1 MLGHPT
7 GIFSCA
13 CGFVYARSGP
23 DAAPE
28 DQWRR
33 GKVIQYG
40 PLWEDALRES
50 WTDATLS
57 INSIAQQLG
66 VDPLTV
72 KRQAVR
78 LGLSLERQHAG
89 NVVQLTLV
97 KPLCQPTPNQS
108 NTGDSQS
115 YRAAWLST
123 RRQHPDCGT
132 KALRALVPQT
142 YTWLYRHDKAWL
154 QTHLPLGERVLP
166 RPRVDWAER
175 DKELAGKIAIAATAL
190 KQADSHLIQVTV
202 AALGRAIEQLALL
215 QQHLDKLPLTA
226 QVLTEVVETREAFAL
241 RRLQWAVK
249 TYLQESRCPKRW
261 ELIRRAGLERV
272 VAWPSIQQEL
282 QANLSTLQ
290 YLILGEIKAH
300 CLPDIVHAM

>member
-1 MLGHPT
+1 MLGRPT
-7 GIFSCA
+7 GIFSCQY

-23 DAAPE
+23 DADPE

-33 GKVIQYG
+33 GRIIQYG
-40 PLWEDALRES
+40 NLWEDALRKS
-50 WTDATLS
+50 WHDATLS
-57 INSIAQQLG
+57 VNSIAQQLG

-78 LGLSLERQHAG
+78 LGLPLERQHEG

-97 KPLCQPTPNQS
+97 KPLCQSIPNQG

-123 RRQHPDCGT
+123 MQQYPDCGT
-132 KALRALVPQT
+132 KALRVLVPQT

-154 QTHLPLGERVLP
+154 QMHLPLGERVLP

-175 DKELAGKIAIAATAL
+175 DKELAGKIRIAATAL

-202 AALGRAIEQLALL
+202 AALGRAIGQLALL
-215 QQHLDKLPLTA
+215 QQHLEKLPLTA
-226 QVLTEVVETREAFAL
+226 QALIEVCETREAFAL
-241 RRLQWAVK
+241 RRLQWAVNA
-249 TYLQESRCPKRW
+249 YRQESQCPKRW

-272 VAWPSIQQEL
+272 ATWLSIQQAL
-282 QANLSTLQ
+282 QASIDTLQ
-290 YLILGEIKAH
+290 HLILGGGKTS
-300 CLPDIVHAM
+300 